1 MLNKV
6 LDYFGLRERK
16 PRHFVAW
23 FLVLAYALFTYLYFE
38 ALDFKLEEPTAEKGT
53 LLPFFGFDVWFVIF
67 TVGLALF
74 DAFFVFFA
82 IKYFKAKQKW
92 PFMIIGGV
100 ALIFASI
107 SLFAFPGV
115 TVEGTIVYQLSV
127 GKLFEYLAA
136 TIMVFVSIYLF
147 IVIVPQVI
155 KDRNFYNLFFVI
167 AIAVALFGT
176 IYSYIAEGDIYVRLF
191 TEPHPYDVP
200 QSFTNNRNVY
210 AFILVIAM
218 VSEAY
223 LITKNNWVLHWVLF
237 FYFFFNTLFTLSKT
251 SIIMS
256 FAFFSVFVIW
266 KTVSIINKH
275 PVRALIFSALMIVG
289 AGAFL
294 IIALT
299 PFEEGSFMK
308 LPHTFFEYLVDDLP
322 SMNGR
327 SFDTRINCFNQA
339 IEALSTNGTTAFF
352 GFGYMNWQ
360 HGLYAYFGGY
370 VPMDVAF
377 AVNLLQF
384 GVPGFV
390 FSAALWAY
398 AFFNDGLMYKHKSAY
413 AGVTLLTLVVL
424 LARCFTEAGDFTFP
438 YLTGTVYY
446 MMVLCPMLT
455 ELRSKKSEKAA
466 LVEA

>member
-1 MLNKV
+1 
-6 LDYFGLRERK
+6 
-16 PRHFVAW
+16 
-23 FLVLAYALFTYLYFE
+23 
-38 ALDFKLEEPTAEKGT
+38 
-53 LLPFFGFDVWFVIF
+53 
-67 TVGLALF
+67 
-74 DAFFVFFA
+74 
-82 IKYFKAKQKW
+82 
-92 PFMIIGGV
+92 MI
-100 ALIFASI
+100 A
-107 SLFAFPGV
+107 
-115 TVEGTIVYQLSV
+115 
-127 GKLFEYLAA
+127 
-136 TIMVFVSIYLF
+136 
-147 IVIVPQVI
+147 
-155 KDRNFYNLFFVI
+155 
-167 AIAVALFGT
+167 
-176 IYSYIAEGDIYVRLF
+176 
-191 TEPHPYDVP
+191 
-200 QSFTNNRNVY
+200 
-210 AFILVIAM
+210 
-218 VSEAY
+218 
-223 LITKNNWVLHWVLF
+223 
-237 FYFFFNTLFTLSKT
+237 
-251 SIIMS
+251 
-256 FAFFSVFVIW
+256 
-266 KTVSIINKH
+266 
-275 PVRALIFSALMIVG
+275 G

-398 AFFNDGLMYKHKSAY
+398 AFFNDGLMFKHKSAY